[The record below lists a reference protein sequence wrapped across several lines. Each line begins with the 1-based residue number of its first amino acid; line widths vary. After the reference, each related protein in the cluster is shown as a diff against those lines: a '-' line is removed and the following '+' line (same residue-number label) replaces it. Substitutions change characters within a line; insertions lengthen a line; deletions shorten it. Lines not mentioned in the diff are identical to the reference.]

1 MYPYARMFKELFK
14 FRRAPKL
21 GLFDTHV
28 STHMCLPWDIDP
40 WMELNNGRT
49 LTLYDLGR
57 IPMARRMGLDRI
69 MKSNG
74 WGLAVAG
81 NTTRYRKRVKMFD
94 RLTMHSHM
102 LGWDARFIYI
112 EQSMW
117 KGDECTSHILIRS
130 ALIGAGRAGII
141 APGLLA
147 RACGLP
153 EESPPLPAWV
163 LAWVAADAER
173 PWPPQRQA

>member
-1 MYPYARMFKELFK
+1 MYPYVRMIKELWK
-14 FRRAPKL
+14 FRTTPRL
-21 GLFDTHV
+21 GLFDPHV
-28 STHMCLPWDIDP
+28 STHICLPWDIDP

-69 MKSNG
+69 MKANG

-94 RLTMHSHM
+94 RLQMHSRV
-102 LGWDARFIYI
+102 LGWDQRFIYM

-117 KGDECTSHILIRS
+117 KGGECTSHILIRS
-130 ALIGAGRAGII
+130 ALIGAGRAGIVDPS
-141 APGLLA
+141 ALA
-147 RACGLP
+147 KACGLP
-153 EESPPLPAWV
+153 EASPALPDWVTAWI
-163 LAWVAADAER
+163 AADALR
-173 PWPPQRQA
+173 PWPPMV